1 MKAPHV
7 LAAYCMSDWRFWGF
21 YILAT
26 FCFWSVCLSSSDTVK
41 WYRKIWCLFFYSPN
55 FFFFLI
61 KSKEWTLQLSKTTS
75 TAMCLTK
82 EHNYYNYSVSL
93 ISSSVF
99 QCNWCCSWHIRHEYP
114 LPPFVWEWGPDL
126 HSVCFFGWWRLHS
139 ISPLER
145 KGGRERVGEGK
156 RK

>member
-7 LAAYCMSDWRFWGF
+7 LATYCMSDWRFWDF
-21 YILAT
+21 YVLVT
-26 FCFWSVCLSSSDTVK
+26 LCCWSVCLSSSDTLWK
-41 WYRKIWCLFFYSPN
+41 DRENSMFGFFTHLT
-55 FFFFLI
+55 FFSLI
-61 KSKEWTLQLSKTTS
+61 ENKEWTLQLSKTTS

-114 LPPFVWEWGPDL
+114 LPPFVWEWGAWFAFCVL
-126 HSVCFFGWWRLHS
+126 FGWWRLHS

-145 KGGRERVGEGK
+145 KGGREGEGK